1 MNQEE
6 NLNDEA
12 VELSRKIIET
22 IKKTRKEKGLSQ
34 AEVADACGIPQPTY
48 SELERG
54 KQDFPLTRLLKV
66 MKFLDIKAF
75 EESSKEEPK
84 EDIAIVIKPEEIGDY
99 FKALILSSMKQQ
111 QEISEIKTDNLKQ
124 QQDLADIK
132 QMLQELLQKKAG
144 GDA

>member
-1 MNQEE
+1 MNHEE
-6 NLNDEA
+6 NLNTEA
-12 VELSRKIIET
+12 LELSLRIIET
-22 IKKTRKEKGLSQ
+22 IKKVRKEKGLSQ
-34 AEVADACGIPQPTY
+34 ADVADACNIPQPTY
-48 SELERG
+48 SAWERG
-54 KQDFPLTRLLKV
+54 KQDFPLTKLLIV

-99 FKALILSSMKQQ
+99 FKALILNDLKQQ
-111 QEISEIKTDNLKQ
+111 QSISNMEATAEKQ

-144 GDA
+144 EDA

>member
-1 MNQEE
+1 MNREE
-6 NLNDEA
+6 DFNAKA

-48 SELERG
+48 SGWERG
-54 KQDFPLTRLLKV
+54 KQDFPLTKLLAV
-66 MKFLDIKAF
+66 MKFLGTKPF
-75 EESSKEEPK
+75 EDFVKEEPK

-99 FKALILSSMKQQ
+99 FKALILNDLKQQ
-111 QEISEIKTDNLKQ
+111 QSISDIEATTKQQ

-132 QMLQELLQKKAG
+132 QMLQELLNKKGNEGA
-144 GDA
+144 